1 VNKIISQSWKYKV
14 NEKMILPKS
23 GDKSEVYLQVQ
34 NQLRLQNRQLIL
46 QLCRPDDLSTDK
58 VDSKKSFFAEKKKK
72 VKKTFEDATTNT
84 DGSCSD
90 DGYR

>member
-1 VNKIISQSWKYKV
+1 
-14 NEKMILPKS
+14 MILPKS

-58 VDSKKSFFAEKKKK
+58 VDSKISFFAEKKKK
-72 VKKTFEDATTNT
+72 AKKTFEDATTNT
-84 DGSCSD
+84 DGSCSN